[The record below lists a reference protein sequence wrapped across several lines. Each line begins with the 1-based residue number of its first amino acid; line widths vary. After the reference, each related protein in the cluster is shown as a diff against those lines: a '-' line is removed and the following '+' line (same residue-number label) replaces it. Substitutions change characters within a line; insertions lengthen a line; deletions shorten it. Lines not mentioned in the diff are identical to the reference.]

1 VDANEPRLLDVA
13 ESDAEISET
22 SEDETSILGD
32 EKLTVTGTEE
42 DDPLTLP
49 TTPQED
55 SHTPAAASTSPAVRR
70 WLSVL
75 RRRKKQ
81 KQTLANPRSPR
92 TKAAEPKMLS
102 SSPAKRR
109 RSMHK
114 PSDSQGSSMAFVT
127 AVKSAT
133 ATIASASIATVSRRT
148 TPWRRG
154 QQRSSLVSETDP
166 RPSIDSQRS
175 ILDEAARQ
183 RSRKR
188 RAKLEE
194 LIRSEESYLADI
206 KALGKVCSHRRE
218 TYSELTYS
226 RRTPPSS
233 ATTLRQLSSRNVER
247 RRIFQTSQLSMT
259 ISSALCTL

>member
-1 VDANEPRLLDVA
+1 MTSMFSSRLRSEPASSVDANEPRLLDVA
-13 ESDAEISET
+13 ESDAEILEA
-22 SEDETSILGD
+22 SEDEASMLGNA
-32 EKLTVTGTEE
+32 KLTETDMEE
-42 DDPLTLP
+42 EDPLTLQI
-49 TTPQED
+49 TSQEEA
-55 SHTPAAASTSPAVRR
+55 HNPVAANTSPVVRR
-70 WLSVL
+70 WLSTL

-81 KQTLANPRSPR
+81 KQPATKPRSPR
-92 TKAAEPKMLS
+92 MKAGESQTLS

-109 RSMHK
+109 QSMHK

-133 ATIASASIATVSRRT
+133 ATIASVSIATVSRRT

-206 KALGKVCSHRRE
+206 KALGKACSVPRV
-218 TYSELTYS
+218 YL
-226 RRTPPSS
+226 PGVDP
-233 ATTLRQLSSRNVER
+233 Q
-247 RRIFQTSQLSMT
+247 
-259 ISSALCTL
+259 